1 MNNFPDAYAVTMS
14 HEGGYCHDPD
24 DAGGETYKGISRVYN
39 PSWGGWFCIDAHK
52 TDDSFPKCLE
62 FDELLQRDVKSFY
75 KQKYFDVYRGDDMT
89 QDLAMEMFDT
99 SVNMGEGRAI
109 KYLQISL
116 NCLNR
121 NTKLYPDMVVDS
133 SYGPTTHRNLKAYM
147 STDGNTR
154 LLVKMINVL
163 QGGHYIKYM
172 TKSQKQEK
180 YCRGWFNRV
189 SISK

>member
-1 MNNFPDAYAVTMS
+1 M
-14 HEGGYCHDPD
+14 
-24 DAGGETYKGISRVYN
+24 YN

-147 STDGNTR
+147 STDGDTR